1 MDKYC
6 NCTSSLTGYWGPKG
20 NHNGRSS
27 ALFGANVRGISNEPT
42 KPTFRLPEKK
52 ESKIMKKEII
62 IKKET
67 HRSISSSSPPL
78 EITNY
83 NYVKK
88 TIISLANIDCCFFR
102 KAICRNSREKE
113 IETEKRYIYVCM
125 EHGESFV
132 VISKCQFYFTSFIL
146 YVCLHEEIYCRLWEL
161 IVDGIM
167 NQRTGVCR
175 WINQVQT
182 HRV

>member
-27 ALFGANVRGISNEPT
+27 ALFGANVRGISTDET
-42 KPTFRLPEKK
+42 YFSTTWKKGEEDYEKGNNN
-52 ESKIMKKEII
+52 KKRN
-62 IKKET
+62 T
-67 HRSISSSSPPL
+67 SIDFFFFSS
-78 EITNY
+78 TGNY
-83 NYVKK
+83 K
-88 TIISLANIDCCFFR
+88 LQL
-102 KAICRNSREKE
+102 REKDYYFLGEHRLLFLSQASLQKFTRKRDRNGEE
-113 IETEKRYIYVCM
+113 IYIYVCM